1 MQKLIS
7 VPDIGAVL
15 VSKKSNAT
23 KLKLKIHPEKGVLV
37 TIPNSCS
44 YSEAVKFVNS
54 HIEWIKEKTSLVSE
68 KFNDNLFTPESIFLT
83 RSSKIAFEV
92 DARIGLTA
100 DIEEDVCLFKY
111 NPLKIDF
118 NNPDIQTF
126 VKKVINRMLL
136 FEAYEYLTDR
146 YSRLASQHNLFAK
159 DLTIGTASTRWG
171 TCNSRNEIRLSCRLM
186 LLPDHLIDYII
197 LHEMSHLVHKN
208 HGKTFYEMLNKL
220 TDNQSDKLNKE
231 LKKYSI
237 EIKPGD
243 YSYT

>member
-1 MQKLIS
+1 MHKLIS

-44 YSEAVKFVNS
+44 YSDAIKFVNS
-54 HIEWIKEKTSLVSE
+54 HKEWIKEKTSLISE
-68 KFNDNLFTPESIFLT
+68 KFNDNLFTPESVFLT
-83 RSSKIAFEV
+83 RFSKIAFEV

-118 NNPDIQTF
+118 HNADIQTF
-126 VKKVINRMLL
+126 IKRVINRMLL
-136 FEAYEYLTDR
+136 FEANQYLSDR

-159 DLTIGTASTRWG
+159 DLSVGTASTRWG

-208 HGKTFYEMLNKL
+208 HGKDFYALLDKLSANK
-220 TDNQSDKLNKE
+220 SDKLNKE
-231 LKKYSI
+231 LKNYSI

-243 YSYT
+243 YRYT